1 MSNESFFTPPTDV
14 YLSELQI
21 EILEL
26 KAQGATHISISR
38 DLDCSTRYV
47 RQTVQKY
54 GHLLDNVTTSE
65 MTKQALSLEMRNQRL
80 RDQQRTERKVRGEF
94 RYTSAIGEYASE
106 LSKALEGRGLYAP
119 VFHRAYNPN
128 AHGIIQVSDTHFNE
142 LISMPHNQF
151 DFTVGSQR
159 LKKFAL
165 ESKRIL
171 GAYNIKKVLVAF
183 TGDMINSDRRLDELL
198 NMATNRARA
207 TALTS
212 ILLEQFLMDL
222 NRNFN
227 VEVTYVSGNES
238 RMNKEIGHSDI
249 SVSDNYDTMIF
260 EMLRLMFRKTKGM
273 VFLENPIQEHVV
285 KVLDKN
291 ILVIHG
297 HSIKNGNVTTQIQKI
312 KTKWTDHIGEKIDF
326 VIWGH
331 YHAAQITD
339 LHARSGSLC
348 GGNDYSDH
356 GLQLSTRASQNVYV
370 VRKDGINGMKVDL
383 QDVSGITGY
392 KIEKE
397 LEAYHVK
404 SFEKVPDMRLKKI

>member
-1 MSNESFFTPPTDV
+1 MQSFFTPPKDV
-14 YLSELQI
+14 DMSELQL

-26 KAQGATHISISR
+26 KAQGVTHISISR

-47 RQTVQKY
+47 RQTIQKF
-54 GHLLDNVTTSE
+54 GHLLDSVTTDG
-65 MTKQALSLEMRNQRL
+65 MTRQALSLEMRNQRL
-80 RDQQRTERKVRGEF
+80 RDQQRVERKVRGEF
-94 RYTSAIGEYASE
+94 RYASAIGEYASE
-106 LSKALEGRGLYAP
+106 LAIALEGRGLYNP
-119 VFHRAYNPN
+119 VFHKAYNPN
-128 AHGIIQVSDTHFNE
+128 AHGIMQVSDAHFNE
-142 LISMPHNQF
+142 LINMPHNQF
-151 DFTVGSQR
+151 DFTIGSQR
-159 LKKFAL
+159 LKKYAL
-165 ESKRIL
+165 EAKRIF
-171 GAYNIKKVLVAF
+171 GAYNIKKILVAF
-183 TGDMINSDRRLDELL
+183 TGDLINSDRRLDELL

-212 ILLEQFLMDL
+212 ILLEQFLMDM
-222 NRNFN
+222 NRSFN

-238 RMNKEIGHSDI
+238 RVGKDMGHSDI

-273 VFLENPIQEHVV
+273 VFLDESIQEHVI

-291 ILVIHG
+291 ILIIHG
-297 HSIKNGNVTTQIQKI
+297 HTIKNGNVTTQIQKI
-312 KTKWTDHIGEKIDF
+312 KTKWTDHIGEKIDY

-356 GLQLSTRASQNVYV
+356 GLQLSTRASQNVYI

-383 QDVSGITGY
+383 QDVTGVNGY

-404 SFEKVPDMRLKKI
+404 SVDKVPNMRLKNI

>member
-1 MSNESFFTPPTDV
+1 
-14 YLSELQI
+14 
-21 EILEL
+21 
-26 KAQGATHISISR
+26 
-38 DLDCSTRYV
+38 
-47 RQTVQKY
+47 
-54 GHLLDNVTTSE
+54 
-65 MTKQALSLEMRNQRL
+65 
-80 RDQQRTERKVRGEF
+80 
-94 RYTSAIGEYASE
+94 
-106 LSKALEGRGLYAP
+106 
-119 VFHRAYNPN
+119 
-128 AHGIIQVSDTHFNE
+128 
-142 LISMPHNQF
+142 
-151 DFTVGSQR
+151 

-238 RMNKEIGHSDI
+238 RLNKEIGHSDI

-273 VFLENPIQEHVV
+273 VFLENPIQEHVI

-291 ILVIHG
+291 ILIIHG

-356 GLQLSTRASQNVYV
+356 GLQLSTRASQNVYI

>member
-1 MSNESFFTPPTDV
+1 MTIESFFTPPTDV
-14 YLSELQI
+14 DLSGLQI

-106 LSKALEGRGLYAP
+106 LSKALQGRGLYAP

-128 AHGIIQVSDTHFNE
+128 AQGVIQVSDAHFNE

-238 RMNKEIGHSDI
+238 RLNKEIGHSDI

-273 VFLENPIQEHVV
+273 VFLENPIQEHVI

-291 ILVIHG
+291 ILIIHG

-356 GLQLSTRASQNVYV
+356 GLQLSTRASQNVYI

>member
-1 MSNESFFTPPTDV
+1 MQSFFTPPEGID
-14 YLSELQI
+14 LSELRI

-26 KAQGATHISISR
+26 KAQGTSHIAISR
-38 DLDCSTRYV
+38 ELDCSTRYV
-47 RQTVQKY
+47 RQTIKTY
-54 GHLLDNVTTSE
+54 GHLLDDVTTDV
-65 MTKQALSLEMRNQRL
+65 MTQQALSLEMRNQRL
-80 RDQQRTERKVRGEF
+80 RDQQRVERKVRGEF
-94 RYTSAIGEYASE
+94 RYASALGEYASE
-106 LSKALEGRGLYAP
+106 LAIALEGRGLYNP
-119 VFHRAYNPN
+119 TMHKAYNPN
-128 AHGIIQVSDTHFNE
+128 AQGIIQVSDTHFNE
-142 LISMPHNQF
+142 LISMQHNQY
-151 DFTVGSQR
+151 DFTIGSQR

-165 ESKRIL
+165 ESKRIF

-183 TGDMINSDRRLDELL
+183 TGDLINSDRRLDELL

-212 ILLEQFLMDL
+212 IILEQFLMDL
-222 NRNFN
+222 NRSFD

-238 RMNKEIGHSDI
+238 RLNQEIGHSDI

-260 EMLRLMFRKTKGM
+260 EMLRLMFRKSKGM
-273 VFLENPIQEHVV
+273 VFFDNPIQEHVV
-285 KVLDKN
+285 KVLNKN
-291 ILVIHG
+291 ILIIHG
-297 HSIKNGNVTTQIQKI
+297 HTIKNGNVSTQIQKI

-370 VRKDGINGMKVDL
+370 VRKDSINAMKIDL
-383 QDVSGITGY
+383 QDTSGITGY

-397 LEAYHVK
+397 LEAYHIK
-404 SFEKVPDMRLKKI
+404 SFEKVPSMRPKHI